1 MALSKRMAEL
11 GLEPTANLSDSARA
25 NGKLEEDGES
35 SFLLPRE
42 VVLLYL
48 LR

>member
-1 MALSKRMAEL
+1 MAEL